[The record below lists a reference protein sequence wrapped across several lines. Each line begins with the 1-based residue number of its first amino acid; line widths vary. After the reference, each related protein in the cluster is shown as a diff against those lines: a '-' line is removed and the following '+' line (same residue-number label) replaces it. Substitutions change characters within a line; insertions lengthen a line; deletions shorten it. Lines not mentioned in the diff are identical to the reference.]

1 MSTNSYSD
9 LSADTLRM
17 LGKTAD
23 AEAVTQK
30 VLLQVVRKLDTFR
43 GESSLS
49 TWLHRITVNAVLA
62 HRRQLARRKERQL
75 EDPMDQFLADGW
87 HAGRVRSWAAPP
99 VDQVVTQEWRQL
111 IEQAIAR
118 LPQMYRDVY
127 VFADVEE
134 RPNAEIGQLL
144 GLSLAAVKS
153 RLHRARLA
161 LREALGHHLA
171 L

>member
-1 MSTNSYSD
+1 M
-9 LSADTLRM
+9 ALRM
-17 LGKTAD
+17 LGNTAD
-23 AEAVTQK
+23 AEDVSQM

-43 GESSLS
+43 GDSSLA
-49 TWLHRITVNAVLA
+49 TWLQRITANAVLA
-62 HRRQLARRKERQL
+62 HRRKLAQRKERQL
-75 EDPMDQFLADGW
+75 EDPMDHFRADGW
-87 HAGRVRSWAAPP
+87 HAGPVRRWAAPP
-99 VDQVVTQEWRQL
+99 DDQVLTQEWRQL
-111 IEQAIAR
+111 IEQAIAG
-118 LPQMYRDVY
+118 LPQKYRDVF

-134 RPNAEIGQLL
+134 LPNAEIGQLL